1 MATARRPEP
10 RNNRKCPLCGHPA
23 EEDYRPF
30 CSKRCK
36 QLDLGRWLDE
46 SYRVPV
52 VETDD
57 LDIDIDGEDEPF
69 DS

>member
-10 RNNRKCPLCGHPA
+10 KRQRKCPLCGHPA
-23 EEDYRPF
+23 EKEFRPF
-30 CSKRCK
+30 CSKRC
-36 QLDLGRWLDE
+36 QELDLGRWLDE
-46 SYRVPV
+46 SYRVPM

-57 LDIDIDGEDEPF
+57 LDIDGEDEPY

>member
-1 MATARRPEP
+1 MATVRRPEP
-10 RNNRKCPLCGHPA
+10 RKSRKCPLCGHAA

-57 LDIDIDGEDEPF
+57 LDIDGEDEPY

>member
-1 MATARRPEP
+1 MATTRRTEP
-10 RNNRKCPLCGHPA
+10 RKKRKCPLCGHGA
-23 EEDYRPF
+23 EDGYRPF

-36 QLDLGRWLDE
+36 ELDFGRWLDE

-57 LDIDIDGEDEPF
+57 LDAGGEDEPY

>member
-1 MATARRPEP
+1 MATAHRPEP
-10 RNNRKCPLCGHPA
+10 KKKRLCPMCNHPA
-23 EEDYRPF
+23 DVEYRPF

-36 QLDLGRWLDE
+36 ELDLGRWFDE

-57 LDIDIDGEDEPF
+57 FDPDGDDEQF
-69 DS
+69 EC

>member
-1 MATARRPEP
+1 MVTARRPEP
-10 RNNRKCPLCGHPA
+10 RKKRKCPLCGQAA
-23 EEDYRPF
+23 EDGYNPF

-36 QLDLGRWLDE
+36 ELDFGRWLDE

-57 LDIDIDGEDEPF
+57 LYSDGEDEPY